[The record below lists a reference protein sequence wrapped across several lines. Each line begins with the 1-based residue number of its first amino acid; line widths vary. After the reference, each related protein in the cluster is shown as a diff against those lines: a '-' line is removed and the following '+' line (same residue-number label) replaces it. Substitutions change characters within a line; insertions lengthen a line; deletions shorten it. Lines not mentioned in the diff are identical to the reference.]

1 MAENLRYDGV
11 PSGIK
16 SDDPSGEKYGRLY
29 QYGTVVLNNACPSGW
44 RLPTNVEMQAL
55 INFLGGDSYA
65 GKKAKAGNYWTY
77 AANINQNNTSG
88 FSALGVTDGK
98 DVVNNG
104 NYAYF
109 VTSDN
114 RYYRLDYNNDA
125 FRYVGGWGG
134 NWMSIR
140 CIKR

>member
-1 MAENLRYDGV
+1 
-11 PSGIK
+11 
-16 SDDPSGEKYGRLY
+16 
-29 QYGTVVLNNACPSGW
+29 
-44 RLPTNVEMQAL
+44 MQAL

-104 NYAYF
+104 NYANLL
-109 VTSDN
+109 T
-114 RYYRLDYNNDA
+114 LDA